1 MGGTPLKN
9 LRMFGELCGDAA
21 MTRVSLVTTMWDQI
35 QDIGLGEG
43 RERELRENF
52 WKVMLDSGSKM
63 ARFGNDVKSAR
74 QIVDVLVAEKR
85 ERETLLL
92 QEELVDLKKRLN
104 ETHAGR
110 LLYSNLQKLLDE
122 QRVSIEKLVE
132 QIHKQNNPQLIEG
145 LRKEQQKI
153 EEDLQKTLNSV
164 RQLKVPLTRRIMLF
178 FFGKKG
184 KIVSLSCFSFGSFV
198 QKVCSY

>member
-132 QIHKQNNPQLIEG
+132 QIHKQDNPQLIEG